1 MTGENTTKRGVWE
14 RFFQMKIERLCMLN
28 SSTLIK
34 VFVTSVCTHGLM
46 LLTNLSSFSNHDEY
60 CGAKKEDVVI
70 ENLLHHL
77 SDLIIKGQL
86 IFFTTVSASY
96 HYSKGYL
103 NPIWSKTNS
112 FMTGNPIF
120 KILYWGICSVFNIK
134 VKAQSS
140 CTTIWKRTPMKG
152 MKTNYEAHFFVVPT
166 QVKKALKLCCFIVS
180 PC

>member
-60 CGAKKEDVVI
+60 CGAKKKDVVI

-77 SDLIIKGQL
+77 SDLIIKGQ
-86 IFFTTVSASY
+86 
-96 HYSKGYL
+96 
-103 NPIWSKTNS
+103 
-112 FMTGNPIF
+112 
-120 KILYWGICSVFNIK
+120 
-134 VKAQSS
+134 
-140 CTTIWKRTPMKG
+140 
-152 MKTNYEAHFFVVPT
+152 
-166 QVKKALKLCCFIVS
+166 
-180 PC
+180 